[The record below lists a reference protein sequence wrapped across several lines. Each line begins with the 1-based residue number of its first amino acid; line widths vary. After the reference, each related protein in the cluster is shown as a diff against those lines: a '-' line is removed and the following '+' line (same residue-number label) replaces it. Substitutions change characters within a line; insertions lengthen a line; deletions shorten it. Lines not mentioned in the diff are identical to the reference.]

1 MEEQT
6 TNNPLSDLEISE
18 ILGESSSE
26 AGVYANIVDT
36 DCEVVEPLAIP
47 ETVETID
54 NDWERYHPVLDA
66 ASGESHT
73 DTTILTDTVFET
85 TEEATEPQPEPESK
99 PELDNTQLMKELSN
113 MQTLRFKGASWFENM
128 KDSEIIVAG
137 VGGIGSW
144 VALLLSRMTPSN
156 IVLFDD
162 DNVEL
167 TNMAGQCYMEESI
180 GESKVTAMQNVCEK
194 MSRYKS
200 ILGFQEKFNYD
211 SVTADIMICGFDNMS
226 ARRTFYG
233 AWKQRVTRKK
243 TQKERAKCI
252 LIDGRLLMEEFQVF
266 ALTGDNEENMRIYD
280 DKFLFTD
287 SEMVEPLCSQKQT
300 SHIAAMIASVMVG
313 ILTNFL
319 SPCKEWEVPR
329 KVPFLTE
336 FDMPSM
342 MFKTQM

>member
-18 ILGESSSE
+18 ILGEASSE
-26 AGVYANIVDT
+26 AGIYANVVDAP
-36 DCEVVEPLAIP
+36 CEIVEPLAIP
-47 ETVETID
+47 ENVENTAS
-54 NDWERYHPVLDA
+54 NWEGYHPVLDK

-73 DTTILTDTVFET
+73 DTTVLPDISNDVEEIL
-85 TEEATEPQPEPESK
+85 ESQQK
-99 PELDNTQLMKELSN
+99 PDDGELLKELNSV
-113 MQTLRFKGASWFENM
+113 QTLRFKGASWFENM
-128 KDSEIIVAG
+128 KDAEIIVAG

-144 VALLLSRMTPSN
+144 VTLLLSRMTPSN

-200 ILGFQEKFNYD
+200 ILGFQERFEYD
-211 SVTADIMICGFDNMS
+211 SATSDIMLCGFDNMY
-226 ARRTFYG
+226 ARQTFYN
-233 AWKQRVTRKK
+233 AWKKRLKNKSEEEKSR
-243 TQKERAKCI
+243 CI
-252 LIDGRLLMEEFQVF
+252 LIDGRLLMEEFQVL
-266 ALTGDNEENMRIYD
+266 ALTGNDDENMKLYES
-280 DKFLFTD
+280 KFLFSD
-287 SEMVEPLCSQKQT
+287 REMVEPLCSQKQT
-300 SHIAAMIASVMVG
+300 SHMAAMIASVMVG

-319 SPCKEWEVPR
+319 APCKEWEFPR

>member
-26 AGVYANIVDT
+26 AGVYANVVDT
-36 DCEVVEPLAIP
+36 PCEIVEPLAIP
-47 ETVETID
+47 ENTESTAP
-54 NDWERYHPVLDA
+54 NWEGYHPVADT
-66 ASGESHT
+66 ASEESYT
-73 DTTILTDTVFET
+73 DTTIVPDILDDV
-85 TEEATEPQPEPESK
+85 EEIIESQQK
-99 PELDNTQLMKELSN
+99 PDDSELLKELNSV
-113 MQTLRFKGASWFENM
+113 QTLRFKGASWFENM
-128 KDSEIIVAG
+128 KEAEIIVAG

-144 VALLLSRMTPSN
+144 VTLLLSRMTPNN

-180 GESKVTAMQNVCEK
+180 GESKVTAMQNICEK

-200 ILGFQEKFNYD
+200 ILGFQERFTYD
-211 SVTADIMICGFDNMS
+211 SATADIMICGFDNMA
-226 ARRTFYG
+226 ARRTFYS
-233 AWKQRVTRKK
+233 AWRQRVTRKK
-243 TQKERAKCI
+243 TQEERAKCI

-266 ALTGDNEENMRIYD
+266 ALTGDNEESMKIYV
-280 DKFLFTD
+280 DKFLFSD

-319 SPCKEWEVPR
+319 SPCKDWEFPR

-336 FDMPSM
+336 FDMPNM
-342 MFKTQM
+342 MFKIQM

>member
-47 ETVETID
+47 ENTENTSS
-54 NDWERYHPVLDA
+54 NWEGYHPIADTT
-66 ASGESHT
+66 SGESHT
-73 DTTILTDTVFET
+73 DTTILSDIMDDM
-85 TEEATEPQPEPESK
+85 EEIIESQQK
-99 PELDNTQLMKELSN
+99 PDDGELLKELNSV
-113 MQTLRFKGASWFENM
+113 QTLRFKGASWFENM
-128 KDSEIIVAG
+128 KDAEIIVAG

-144 VALLLSRMTPSN
+144 VTLLLSRMTPSN

-200 ILGFQEKFNYD
+200 ILGFQEKFKYD
-211 SVTADIMICGFDNMS
+211 SATADIMICGFDNMF

-233 AWKQRVTRKK
+233 AWKQRVIKK
-243 TQKERAKCI
+243 APEERSKCI

-266 ALTGDNEENMRIYD
+266 ALTGDSVENMKIYED
-280 DKFLFTD
+280 RFLFLD

-300 SHIAAMIASVMVG
+300 SHMAAMIASVMVG

-319 SPCKEWEVPR
+319 APCKEWEFPR

>member
-36 DCEVVEPLAIP
+36 PCEVVEPLAIP
-47 ETVETID
+47 ENVENTAP
-54 NDWERYHPVLDA
+54 NWEGYHPVVDT

-73 DTTILTDTVFET
+73 DTTVLSDIMDDV
-85 TEEATEPQPEPESK
+85 EEIIESQQK
-99 PELDNTQLMKELSN
+99 PDDGELLKELNSV
-113 MQTLRFKGASWFENM
+113 QTLRFKGASWFENM
-128 KDSEIIVAG
+128 QEAEIIVAG

-144 VALLLSRMTPSN
+144 VTLLLSRMTPSN

-162 DNVEL
+162 DTVEL

-180 GESKVTAMQNVCEK
+180 GESKVTAIQNICEK

-200 ILGFQEKFNYD
+200 ILGFQEKFQYD
-211 SVTADIMICGFDNMS
+211 SATSDIMICGFDNMY
-226 ARRTFYG
+226 ARRTFYD
-233 AWKQRVTRKK
+233 AWKQRVMKK
-243 TQKERAKCI
+243 APEERSKCI

-266 ALTGDNEENMRIYD
+266 ALTGDSEENMRIYD
-280 DKFLFTD
+280 DRFLFLD

-300 SHIAAMIASVMVG
+300 SHMAAMIASVMVG

-319 SPCKEWEVPR
+319 APCKEWEFPR

-342 MFKTQM
+342 MFKTQL

>member
-36 DCEVVEPLAIP
+36 DCEVVEPVAIP
-47 ETVETID
+47 ENTENTE
-54 NDWERYHPVLDA
+54 NPASNWEGYHPVIDV

-73 DTTILTDTVFET
+73 DTTVLPDILDDVGEII
-85 TEEATEPQPEPESK
+85 ESQQK
-99 PELDNTQLMKELSN
+99 LDDSELLKELNSV
-113 MQTLRFKGASWFENM
+113 QTLRFKGASWFENM
-128 KDSEIIVAG
+128 KDAEIIVAG

-144 VALLLSRMTPSN
+144 VTLLLSRMTPSN

-211 SVTADIMICGFDNMS
+211 SATADIMICGFDNMY
-226 ARRTFYG
+226 ARRTFFG
-233 AWKQRVTRKK
+233 AWRQMVTRKK
-243 TQKERAKCI
+243 TQEEKSKCI

-266 ALTGDNEENMRIYD
+266 ALTGDSVENMKIYE
-280 DKFLFTD
+280 DKFLFLD

-300 SHIAAMIASVMVG
+300 SHMAAMIASVMVG

-319 SPCKEWEVPR
+319 APCKEWEFPR

>member
-1 MEEQT
+1 VA
-6 TNNPLSDLEISE
+6 SE
-18 ILGESSSE
+18 
-26 AGVYANIVDT
+26 
-36 DCEVVEPLAIP
+36 
-47 ETVETID
+47 
-54 NDWERYHPVLDA
+54 
-66 ASGESHT
+66 ESHT
-73 DTTILTDTVFET
+73 DTTVLPDILDDV
-85 TEEATEPQPEPESK
+85 EEIIESQQK
-99 PELDNTQLMKELSN
+99 PDDGELLKELNSV
-113 MQTLRFKGASWFENM
+113 QTLRFKGASWFENM
-128 KDSEIIVAG
+128 KDAEIIVAG

-144 VALLLSRMTPSN
+144 VTLLLSRMTPSN

-211 SVTADIMICGFDNMS
+211 SATADIMICGFDNMF
-226 ARRTFYG
+226 ARRTFYN
-233 AWKQRVTRKK
+233 AWKQRVIKK
-243 TQKERAKCI
+243 APEERSKCI

-266 ALTGDNEENMRIYD
+266 ALTGDGVENMKIYED
-280 DKFLFTD
+280 RFLFSD

-300 SHIAAMIASVMVG
+300 SHMAAMIASVMVG

-319 SPCKEWEVPR
+319 SPCKEWEFPR